1 MVCMEK
7 QSILNMAVLD
17 WSNFPEDLYTGIPDL
32 QTSGS
37 KSIKKFKCVTALGG
51 PSNITNILRKRC
63 RYGRLM
69 NTEGLKFQ

>member
-17 WSNFPEDLYTGIPDL
+17 WSNFPDDLCIGIPDL

-37 KSIKKFKCVTALGG
+37 KSIEKFKCVTALRDHPISPTFLEKDAGMVG
-51 PSNITNILRKRC
+51 V
-63 RYGRLM
+63 
-69 NTEGLKFQ
+69 